1 MTINSEINTLS
12 TAISNMK
19 TEIVNKGQP
28 VSSTDTVA
36 SLKGKIENISNKN
49 GLDFSKTPLNDI
61 VEGTI
66 ENLYDKVLLYIRPF
80 CFTGCDKFKK
90 AEFTKLKKICPQAF
104 HGCNQFSTLILSGN
118 NVVRLESINAFRF
131 TKIENFLGKIYVNNS
146 LVNKYKAQNLDDG
159 TPNNW
164 YYFRSLID
172 SVSNYSE

>member
-80 CFTGCDKFKK
+80 CFTGCDK
-90 AEFTKLKKICPQAF
+90 LCPQAF